1 MFRTA
6 ANAVNSIAAVI
17 TIAAVSFF
25 LYTPPSKPSYH
36 SLFLSLGNNVSS
48 SNHLY
53 ALTRRPHIAGS
64 EANADAADY
73 VISIFNSSN
82 LVSHIA
88 SYEVL
93 LTYPE
98 SRSLTLTPPPPEEP
112 IVFNLRQE
120 SYDGDP
126 YADVA
131 NEITPTFHAYAK
143 SGTVVGPVVYVNYG
157 RPEDYAI
164 LKEMG
169 VNATGKIVLARYGKI
184 FRGDIVKKAYQ
195 EGAIGALVYTDKK
208 DYGGDGERWFPES
221 KWMPPTGVQVGTV
234 YDGLGDPSTPGWA
247 SSGECER
254 IPEEEIEKSGNVPLI
269 PSLPISAADG
279 EAILRSIG
287 GQPANEDWQGSEEA
301 PLYRVGP
308 GPAIVNLSYF
318 VSTGI

>member
-6 ANAVNSIAAVI
+6 PTAATSIAAVI
-17 TIAAVSFF
+17 AIAASFF
-25 LYTPPSKPSYH
+25 LYNPPSKPSYH
-36 SLFLSLGNNVSS
+36 SLFLSLADNVST

-53 ALTRRPHIAGS
+53 TLTRRPHVAGS
-64 EANADAADY
+64 VANAEAADY

-82 LVSHIA
+82 LVSHIS

-120 SYDGDP
+120 IYDGDP

-131 NEITPTFHAYAK
+131 NEVIPTFHAYAK
-143 SGTVVGPVVYVNYG
+143 SGSVAGPVVYVNYG
-157 RPEDYAI
+157 RPEDYGV

-169 VNATGKIVLARYGKI
+169 VNATRKVVLARYGKI
-184 FRGDIVKKAYQ
+184 FRGDIVQNAYQ
-195 EGAIGALVYTDKK
+195 EGAIGALLYTDKK
-208 DYGGDGERWFPES
+208 DYGGTKGGERWFPES
-221 KWMPPTGVQVGTV
+221 KWIPPTGVQVGTV

-254 IPEEEIEKSGNVPLI
+254 ISEDEIEKRGNVPLI

-279 EAILRSIG
+279 EAILKSIG
-287 GQPANEDWQGSEEA
+287 GQAANEDWQGREDA

-308 GPAIVNLSYF
+308 GPGIVKLSYS
-318 VSTGI
+318 VSTK